1 MSLQSKLKQVGEALH
16 AALGDIVHHYYR
28 PDGAAQSVTWQES
41 GEDNSLHT
49 GNKKTEQAIRGTVDY
64 YTKTEF
70 DSNADV
76 IQTTLES
83 LGAAWMLDS
92 VQYEEDTKLIH
103 YEWSWVIRTNG
114 ADSNG

>member
-49 GNKKTEQAIRGTVDY
+49 GNKRQSRPSEALWTITQRP
-64 YTKTEF
+64 
-70 DSNADV
+70 
-76 IQTTLES
+76 S
-83 LGAAWMLDS
+83 LTAM
-92 VQYEEDTKLIH
+92 QM
-103 YEWSWVIRTNG
+103 
-114 ADSNG
+114 